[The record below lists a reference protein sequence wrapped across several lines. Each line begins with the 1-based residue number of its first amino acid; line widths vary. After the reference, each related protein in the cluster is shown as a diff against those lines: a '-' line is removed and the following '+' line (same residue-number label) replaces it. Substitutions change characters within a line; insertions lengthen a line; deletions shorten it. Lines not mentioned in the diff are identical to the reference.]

1 METTNLSIDNKLKK
15 SSGWQPWSS
24 QKTRVSFR
32 DHIDNRDCQRC
43 GLFVYVSNM
52 MTDNLDELKVI
63 YFRGRHIMIFLH
75 GLPPYHDVFPYS
87 LFLFH
92 TILLCTVQAWNI
104 KIKRLI

>member
-87 LFLFH
+87 KTGPL
-92 TILLCTVQAWNI
+92 
-104 KIKRLI
+104 RLIAAHAIQTAAWLSG